1 MIQFH
6 KQLHFYSEEHHAR
19 ERTPANNRQQT
30 TEENGGFPVPVVK
43 PHGNEKNRNIAV
55 RLEKNMVSATYPKAL
70 LVSQN
75 KAGY

>member
-1 MIQFH
+1 MH
-6 KQLHFYSEEHHAR
+6 EKE
-19 ERTPANNRQQT
+19 RQQIIATT

-55 RLEKNMVSATYPKAL
+55 RLEKKHGFSSAYPKAL